1 MINKPKSQPKA
12 SQPKASQQQASPQ
25 QAPFKRRSARPFAD
39 LVGPALADALKARG
53 FATADI
59 IGHWPDIVGAR
70 LSAHSLPVKIQWPPR
85 PKGEASDA
93 APVAATLILRVESAF
108 ALEVEMSASQ
118 IIERINAV
126 FGWRCIGKLRLKQGP
141 VDHPVPRERPKIP
154 DLPPEASRQLADDL
168 SGIENPGL
176 REALERLGRQV
187 RGAPRRTKPV
197 TPT

>member
-1 MINKPKSQPKA
+1 MTNKPKSLQRTP
-12 SQPKASQQQASPQ
+12 SQQASPQ
-25 QAPFKRRSARPFAD
+25 QPTPSRRRSARPFAD

-59 IGHWPDIVGAR
+59 IGHWPEIAGAR
-70 LSAHSLPVKIQWPPR
+70 LAAHSQPMKIQWPPR
-85 PKGEASDA
+85 PKGEGADR
-93 APVAATLILRVESAF
+93 APVPATLILRVEGAF

-126 FGWRCIGKLRLKQGP
+126 FGWRCVGKLRLKQGP
-141 VDHPVPRERPKIP
+141 VDHPAPRQRPGIP
-154 DLPPEASRQLADDL
+154 DLPPESSRQLADDL

-187 RGAPRRTKPV
+187 RGSPRRPNRTSNSG
-197 TPT
+197 